1 MTTIIVA
8 IGAGLILLW
17 GGIIGL
23 LKLVDLFE
31 QKHILSLGAFAT
43 LVTALVLGLV
53 LFTIQERQKQHR
65 HDMAKQIDAVTAQ
78 LNDLSNRMLAQLEEK
93 ANLTASEFQIRS
105 NLQHEKADHNR
116 TRDELATQIDEL
128 QELEK
133 AFARERQRNRKYQ
146 ADQNRAANERFQQL
160 EGHNAAM
167 QEWRDRHERATQNMQ
182 KQLATVQA
190 DVGKLNNQ
198 TAGLQTQQNSL
209 LGKVTAAKQI
219 QDLNAQKLDALAHSL
234 QALHEAL
241 APTITAV
248 DSLYKWEQ

>member
-8 IGAGLILLW
+8 IAAGLALLW
-17 GGIIGL
+17 GGILGL

-43 LVTALVLGLV
+43 LVTGLVLGLV

-65 HDMAKQIDAVTAQ
+65 RDMAKQIDAVTTQ

-116 TRDELATQIDEL
+116 TRDELATAIGEHEEL
-128 QELEK
+128 DK
-133 AFARERQRNRKYQ
+133 DFARERERQRKYQ
-146 ADQNRAANERFQQL
+146 AEQNRMAQERFQKL
-160 EGHNAAM
+160 EERNTRM
-167 QEWRDRHERATQNMQ
+167 QEWRDQHQRAAQNMQ
-182 KQLATVQA
+182 KQLATLHA
-190 DVGKLNNQ
+190 DVGKVNGQ
-198 TAGLQTQQNSL
+198 AAGLQTQQNSL
-209 LGKVTAAKQI
+209 LGKVNAAKQV
-219 QDLNAQKLDALAHSL
+219 QDLNAQKLDALARSL